1 MFNKMFKQSIKDYK
15 AKDLMIKHVI
25 TLSPKENLWKAQNM
39 MSRYNIK
46 KIVIVTESKKHPI
59 GIVSLKDMIKFVI
72 SDKTDRD
79 LNEIPICEAMNKN
92 LIMANKNSIITDCAK
107 TVSENNVS
115 SLIIVNEDDDGN
127 NNNNDNN
134 SLAGIITTTDF
145 ADFFSENCI
154 GLTSVENYMSQPV
167 FTISIK
173 EKISTA
179 AQIMLEKKV
188 SRLVVIDEDNNQN
201 NLVGVISETDI
212 SRTVPAFQ
220 SRTIRSVYEH
230 IELLFSSKSK
240 PDFITEPSF
249 VRIEDI
255 MTPNAVA
262 INKDADFAEAAKI
275 MVRRRVSG
283 LPIIEPFDNTNQQ
296 PIGITSK
303 SDIVKALTDLA

>member
-1 MFNKMFKQSIKDYK
+1 MFNKIFKQNIKDYK

-25 TLSPKENLWKAQNM
+25 TLSPQENLWKAQNM

-46 KIVIVTESKKHPI
+46 KIVIVTEGKKHPI
-59 GIVSLKDMIKFVI
+59 GIMSLKDMIKFVI

-79 LNEIPICEAMNKN
+79 LHEIPISEAMIKN
-92 LIMANKNSIITDCAK
+92 LTMANKNSAITDCAK
-107 TVSENNVS
+107 TMTENNVS
-115 SLIIVNEDDDGN
+115 SLIIVNEDDK
-127 NNNNDNN
+127 NDNN
-134 SLAGIITTTDF
+134 SLAGIVTTTDF

-154 GLTSVENYMSQPV
+154 GLTSVENYMSQPA

-173 EKISTA
+173 EKVSTA

-188 SRLVVIDEDNNQN
+188 SRLVVTDDDNNQN
-201 NLVGVISETDI
+201 NSVGIISETDI
-212 SRTVPAFQ
+212 SRTVPAFK
-220 SRTIRSVYEH
+220 SRTIRLVYEH
-230 IELLFSSKSK
+230 IESLFSSKSK

-262 INKDADFAEAAKI
+262 IDKDADFAEAAKI
-275 MVRRRVSG
+275 MIRRHVSG
-283 LPIIEPFDNTNQQ
+283 LPVIESIDNADQQ

>member
-1 MFNKMFKQSIKDYK
+1 MFNKIFKQNIKDYK
-15 AKDLMIKHVI
+15 AKDLIIKHVI
-25 TLSPKENLWKAQNM
+25 TLSPEESLWKAQNM

-46 KIVIVTESKKHPI
+46 KIVIVKESKKHPI
-59 GIVSLKDMIKFVI
+59 GIISLKDMIKFVI

-79 LNEIPICEAMNKN
+79 LHEIPICEAMIKN
-92 LIMANKNSIITDCAK
+92 LIIANKNSVITDCAK
-107 TVSENNVS
+107 TLTENNVS
-115 SLIIVNEDDDGN
+115 SLIIVNEDG
-127 NNNNDNN
+127 DNN
-134 SLAGIITTTDF
+134 SLAGIVTTTDF
-145 ADFFSENCI
+145 ANFFSENCI

-173 EKISTA
+173 EKVSTA

-188 SRLVVIDEDNNQN
+188 SRLVVIDEDDNQN
-201 NLVGVISETDI
+201 NLVGIISETDL

-240 PDFITEPSF
+240 PDFITEPAF
-249 VRIEDI
+249 VRIQDI
-255 MTPNAVA
+255 ITPNAIA
-262 INKDADFAEAAKI
+262 INKDADLAEAAKI
-275 MVRRRVSG
+275 MIRRHVSG
-283 LPIIEPFDNTNQQ
+283 LPVIEPSDNTDPQ